1 MEAFLT
7 LVWFLAGATAGWWL
21 TSLRLAR
28 TASLGREQM
37 RTQMYTAPMFLS
49 ALGIPAVD
57 ASCRTGLLALTPRH
71 CPGTGKTASEC
82 TGPAVVI
89 GRPAVR

>member
-37 RTQMYTAPMFLS
+37 RTQMHTSPVFLS
-49 ALGIPAVD
+49 ALGIPVAVHRHPD
-57 ASCRTGLLALTPRH
+57 NLRSRRSQILGKAGLITSALR
-71 CPGTGKTASEC
+71 
-82 TGPAVVI
+82 
-89 GRPAVR
+89 R